1 MNNLSLNYN
10 NYIQDV
16 NIYPNPS
23 SQYINIEMP
32 TFNNTISLFDISG
45 KLIFNKSTSKSTFKL
60 NIENFNSGLYILR
73 IVDDFGVVNRKLI
86 FK

>member
-1 MNNLSLNYN
+1 MK
-10 NYIQDV
+10 
-16 NIYPNPS
+16 
-23 SQYINIEMP
+23 
-32 TFNNTISLFDISG
+32 FN
-45 KLIFNKSTSKSTFKL
+45 KLISKSTVKL

>member
-1 MNNLSLNYN
+1 ML
-10 NYIQDV
+10 
-16 NIYPNPS
+16 
-23 SQYINIEMP
+23 

-45 KLIFNKSTSKSTFKL
+45 KLIFNKSTSKSTFRL